1 MSIDRLGKGVNVNLR
16 HLNQKFA
23 SFVKPTSG
31 NTTGGKKLGS
41 SLRRTTAPIK
51 SSANISDDSILD
63 DRKRKSQ

>member
-23 SFVKPTSG
+23 SFVKPISG

-41 SLRRTTAPIK
+41 SLRRTTAPTK
-51 SSANISDDSILD
+51 SSANLSDDSILD
-63 DRKRKSQ
+63 D